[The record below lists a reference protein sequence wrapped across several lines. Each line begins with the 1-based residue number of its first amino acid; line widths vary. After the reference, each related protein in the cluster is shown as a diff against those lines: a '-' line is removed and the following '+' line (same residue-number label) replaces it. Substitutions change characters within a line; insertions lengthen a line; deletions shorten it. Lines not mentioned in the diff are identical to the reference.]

1 MPGNYSPFNRAP
13 LWSGSTSGTP
23 YDTSAPLYNVTATL
37 NTLRNHAIKVDSR
50 YVSNH
55 STELYLDAS
64 TMATRKGPDGVQIVA
79 VFSNQGEQGGQYELS
94 VGPGAFGTGTEVMEV
109 FNCTKS
115 NANEAGNV
123 TVLMGGGLPKVFF
136 PTAQMNGSGLC
147 GYSSDK
153 AATNTSSGPQPSTTK
168 KGAAEALDASMGIS
182 LLGAL
187 GVVAF
192 WLLLKDKILPCVWK
206 TRAS

>member
-1 MPGNYSPFNRAP
+1 MSGNYSPYNRAP
-13 LWSGSTSGTP
+13 LWSGSSSGTP
-23 YDTSAPLYNVTATL
+23 YDTSAPLYNLTGTL

-55 STELYLDAS
+55 STEIYLDPA

-79 VFSNQGEQGGQYELS
+79 VFSNQGEKGGVYELS
-94 VGPGAFGTGTEVMEV
+94 VGPGAFATGTEVMEV

-123 TVLMGGGLPKVFF
+123 TAKMGGGLPKAFF

-147 GYSSDK
+147 GYPSDK
-153 AATNTSSGPQPSTTK
+153 QAATNSSGSQSSAK
-168 KGAAEALDASMGIS
+168 KGAASALNVGSGTILLS
-182 LLGAL
+182 TLGAI
-187 GVVAF
+187 AF
-192 WLLLKDKILPCVWK
+192 WFM
-206 TRAS
+206 